1 MGIVHMHHCSLRH
14 HVPVTGGGRIIAT
27 ALMLIAI
34 AGLGLLT
41 ASIAAAFVDKDDDD
55 FAIIKQQL
63 DRVERSVTIANRQ

>member
-1 MGIVHMHHCSLRH
+1 MSTCTTVRYGD

-55 FAIIKQQL
+55 DFAIIKQQL

>member
-1 MGIVHMHHCSLRH
+1 M
-14 HVPVTGGGRIIAT
+14 PVTGGGRIIAT

-55 FAIIKQQL
+55 DFAIIKQQL